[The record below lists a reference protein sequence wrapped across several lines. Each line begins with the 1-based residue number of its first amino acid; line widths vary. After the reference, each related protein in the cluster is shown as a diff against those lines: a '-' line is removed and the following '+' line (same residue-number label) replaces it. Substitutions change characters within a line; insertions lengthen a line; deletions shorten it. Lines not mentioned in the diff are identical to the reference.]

1 MIQSLGYTLAALGG
15 AYLAALLMDRLMTR
29 LHIPKVT
36 GYLLVGLIL
45 GPILPLLS
53 GLPAILNPDRLDH
66 LSMLSDIAL
75 AMIMVSIGGQFQS
88 RSLKRSGRGLLIH
101 SAVETAMTFL
111 LVSVSAFLI
120 LLVWGYS
127 QLPAGLS
134 QWSGAAQM
142 SLFLGILAVATAP
155 AATLLVVR
163 EYESE
168 GPVTDLVLA
177 LVGLNN
183 LISILAFDISGHY
196 LLGLGSSLVITL
208 FAPLALGGIV
218 GFGVSVWGQWLETLR
233 DMKLLFLGAIILTVG
248 LCSLLHL
255 DLFLCS
261 FAMGITITN
270 ASPKNKDI
278 FEAAHRVDYPFYVIF
293 FVTAG
298 AGLHIEALT
307 HLGILGLAY
316 VAMRTIGK
324 LLGSAFGARWAGLDR
339 NSQRN
344 VGQTLLAQAGVT
356 IGLAYTLKV
365 NWPEGGSLIEPLILG
380 SVVLFELIG
389 PLTVRRGLIQAGE
402 VPLLT
407 LLAKR
412 APETTFEGLH
422 HVVEHFRMAL
432 DIPVGHRVKSPTDIF
447 VKHVMRKNV
456 ETIRQDTRFNSLLNR
471 ISHSKY
477 DRFPVTDQNDNFIG
491 VIDYQDIR
499 DILFDKSLANL
510 IVAKDMVKP
519 VPLVLYGDQT
529 LGEALTFFQ
538 VNSDIT
544 YVPVVARDNPK
555 KLLGMITQND
565 ILATFRKQDGS
576 AEQSD

>member
-1 MIQSLGYTLAALGG
+1 M
-15 AYLAALLMDRLMTR
+15 
-29 LHIPKVT
+29 
-36 GYLLVGLIL
+36 
-45 GPILPLLS
+45 
-53 GLPAILNPDRLDH
+53 
-66 LSMLSDIAL
+66 
-75 AMIMVSIGGQFQS
+75 
-88 RSLKRSGRGLLIH
+88 
-101 SAVETAMTFL
+101 
-111 LVSVSAFLI
+111 
-120 LLVWGYS
+120 
-127 QLPAGLS
+127 
-134 QWSGAAQM
+134 
-142 SLFLGILAVATAP
+142 
-155 AATLLVVR
+155 
-163 EYESE
+163 
-168 GPVTDLVLA
+168 
-177 LVGLNN
+177 
-183 LISILAFDISGHY
+183 
-196 LLGLGSSLVITL
+196 
-208 FAPLALGGIV
+208 
-218 GFGVSVWGQWLETLR
+218 
-233 DMKLLFLGAIILTVG
+233 
-248 LCSLLHL
+248 
-255 DLFLCS
+255 
-261 FAMGITITN
+261 
-270 ASPKNKDI
+270 
-278 FEAAHRVDYPFYVIF
+278 
-293 FVTAG
+293 
-298 AGLHIEALT
+298 
-307 HLGILGLAY
+307 
-316 VAMRTIGK
+316 
-324 LLGSAFGARWAGLDR
+324 GSALGARWAGLDR

-356 IGLAYTLKV
+356 IGLAYSLKIS
-365 NWPEGGSLIEPLILG
+365 WPQGGYLIEPLILG

-412 APETTFEGLH
+412 ARETTFEGFH

-432 DIPVGHRVKSPTDIF
+432 DIPVGHKVKSPTDIF

-456 ETIRQDTRFNSLLNR
+456 ETIREDTRFNNLLHR

-519 VPLVLYGDQT
+519 VPLVLYGGQT

-544 YVPVVARDNPK
+544 YVPVVTRDNPK